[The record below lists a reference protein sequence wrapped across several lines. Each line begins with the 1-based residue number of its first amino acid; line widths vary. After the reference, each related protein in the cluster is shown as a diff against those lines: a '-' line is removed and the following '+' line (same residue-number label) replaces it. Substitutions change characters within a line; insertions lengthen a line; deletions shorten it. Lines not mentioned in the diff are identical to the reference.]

1 MRHQVKPYPFR
12 LFSIVR
18 IVYSIREIVKCVRAG
33 GIPFALFCGI
43 TKDLHNCGLR
53 PMTVKLAFAGML
65 ALATGCSTQ
74 SVRHSQKSTR
84 YTDLIALFHDWRAF
98 EQPKLNGG
106 VPDYSAPAM
115 TAQHARVADYQ
126 RRLAAMDTTDWS
138 VPQQVDY
145 HIVRAEMNG
154 LDFSHRVLRP
164 WARNPAFYVSFF
176 PSRSDQPAREGT
188 VPAGAIELWT
198 WQFPLTPQRATE
210 LATRLRTIPEFLHQA
225 RGNLNGNA
233 QDLWMYGIE
242 SLRQQSADLAAL
254 SARVARTNPDVES
267 AARQAREA
275 TDEFCVWLE
284 QQAPSKTGPSGIGV
298 DNYNWY
304 LKNVQLVPYTWAE
317 EVVIMQRELA
327 RSRAVLKLEED
338 RNRKLPPLL
347 PISTVADY
355 TSRFNSAVTEY
366 VAFLRDH
373 EVLTIRDYMEPAL
386 RARAGRFSPPDQPR
400 EFFDEVNYRDPI
412 VMLTH
417 DYHWIDLARM
427 NAEPHPDSIRRGPL
441 LYNVFVTRTEG
452 FATAL
457 EEMMMHE
464 GFLDAH
470 PRSNELIY
478 VLIAERAARAL
489 GDLHLQSN
497 DFTME
502 QAKQFA
508 VDWTPR
514 GWLRADGSTV
524 SGEQHLYLQQPAY
537 GTSYI
542 IGKIQFDELLDER
555 AKQLGDGYTTKRFMD
570 EFDGAGLIPMS
581 LIRWELTGNA
591 DQILAMTRGSS
602 PSAK

>member
-1 MRHQVKPYPFR
+1 MKF
-12 LFSIVR
+12 VR
-18 IVYSIREIVKCVRAG
+18 DSRAASVLLDG
-33 GIPFALFCGI
+33 T
-43 TKDLHNCGLR
+43 TKDLHIRGLR
-53 PMTVKLAFAGML
+53 PMIVKLAFAGML
-65 ALATGCSTQ
+65 LLGTGCSTQ
-74 SVRHSQKSTR
+74 SPQHSRTGTR
-84 YTDLIALFHDWRAF
+84 YADLIAFFHEWRAF
-98 EQPKLNGG
+98 EQPKMNGG
-106 VPDYSAPAM
+106 VPDYSAAAM
-115 TAQHARVADYQ
+115 TAQHARLADYQ
-126 RRLAAMDTTDWS
+126 RRLSAMDTTGWS

-198 WQFPLTPQRATE
+198 WQFPLTPQRASE
-210 LATRLRTIPEFLHQA
+210 LAARLRTIPGFLSQA
-225 RGNLNGNA
+225 RANLNGDA
-233 QDLWMYGIE
+233 KDLWIYGIDDV
-242 SLRQQSADLAAL
+242 RQQSANLAAL
-254 SARVARTNPDVES
+254 SARVAATNPDVDS
-267 AARQAREA
+267 AATLAREA
-275 TDEFCVWLE
+275 TDQFRVWLE
-284 QQAPSKTGPSGIGV
+284 QQAASKTGPSGIGV

-304 LKNVQLVPYTWAE
+304 LKNVQLVPYTWATE
-317 EVVIMQRELA
+317 EVIMRRELA
-327 RSRAVLKLEED
+327 RSRAALKLEED

-347 PISTVADY
+347 RISTAEDY
-355 TSRFNSAVTEY
+355 NSRFNTAVTEY
-366 VAFLRDH
+366 MTFLREH
-373 EVLTIRDYMEPAL
+373 EVLTVRDYMDPAL
-386 RARAGRFSPPDQPR
+386 RARAGGFRAPDSSR
-400 EFFDEVNYRDPI
+400 EFFEEVNYRDPI

-427 NAEPHPDSIRRGPL
+427 DSEPHPDVIRRGAL

-452 FATAL
+452 FATAM

-464 GFLDAH
+464 GFLDGH

-497 DFTME
+497 DFTMQ

-514 GWLRADGSTV
+514 GWLRIDGNTV

-542 IGKIQFDELLDER
+542 IGKVQFDELLNER
-555 AKQLGDGYTTKRFMD
+555 AAQLGDAYTTRKFMD
-570 EFDGAGLIPMS
+570 EFNGVGLIPMS

-591 DQILAMTRGSS
+591 DQILAMTRDSS
-602 PSAK
+602 PSTK